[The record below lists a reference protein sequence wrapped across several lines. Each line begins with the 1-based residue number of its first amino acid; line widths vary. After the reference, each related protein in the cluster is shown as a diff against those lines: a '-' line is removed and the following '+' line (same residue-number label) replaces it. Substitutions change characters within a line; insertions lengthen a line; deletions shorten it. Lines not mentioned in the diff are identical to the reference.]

1 MCCLLFK
8 KTNRDSIT
16 VRLKSHN
23 SVLHIYTL
31 IYNLDIFK
39 YKPELRVIKS
49 YFSSAMYSLLK
60 DYEFAALGA
69 ETFGPW
75 SAEVKYFYIGPVVTS
90 GDPRAGAY

>member
-1 MCCLLFK
+1 M
-8 KTNRDSIT
+8 
-16 VRLKSHN
+16 
-23 SVLHIYTL
+23 
-31 IYNLDIFK
+31 
-39 YKPELRVIKS
+39 IKS
-49 YFSSAMYSLLK
+49 NFSSAMYSLLK